1 MKYIL
6 YYLIFINLYGILS
19 MGIDKNNAIKGK
31 WRIPE
36 NKLFFIASIFG
47 SLGILSGMYIFRHK
61 TKHKKFTLGI
71 PLIFILQGVI
81 MIKYIISIK

>member
-1 MKYIL
+1 MKYFF

-19 MGIDKNNAIKGK
+19 MGIDKNNAVKGK
-31 WRIPE
+31 WRISE
-36 NKLFFIASIFG
+36 NKLFLIASIFG
-47 SLGILSGMYIFRHK
+47 SLGILLGMYIFRHK

-81 MIKYIISIK
+81 IIKYIMSMK